1 MQLAQLKTKVIQH
14 LTQFNAS
21 SEILST
27 GNAIARMRREWNLKA
42 HRVDIIPDW
51 QPMARCDFHRIEI
64 RRPCRVE

>member
-1 MQLAQLKTKVIQH
+1 M
-14 LTQFNAS
+14 TQFNAS